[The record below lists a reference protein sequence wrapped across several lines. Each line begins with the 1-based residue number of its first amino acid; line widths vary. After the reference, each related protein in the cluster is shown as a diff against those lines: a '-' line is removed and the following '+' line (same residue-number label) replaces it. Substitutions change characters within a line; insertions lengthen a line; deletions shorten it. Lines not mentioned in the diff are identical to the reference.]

1 MKNTKLTQKGLIH
14 QQILLK
20 LVFLT
25 VIIAIISLTSCRKE
39 QEDLINPITNSSSSG
54 EGKSNSGGT
63 ISKPEDSNL
72 VFVEGGTFL
81 MGSPAGSG
89 DGDERPQHKV
99 TLKSFKITKYEIT
112 NEQYAKFLSVKG
124 NQTENGVKWYQ
135 GTDFEIKG
143 KVFTP
148 KKGMGKI
155 PVRFVSWNG
164 AVAYAAWVK
173 GRIPTE
179 AEWEYAARGG
189 KKSKGYTWS
198 GSNNINEVAWYVG
211 NSGQRLHNVGEKKPN
226 ELGIYDMS
234 GNVWEWTADW
244 YAPYSKEAKTN
255 PKGPAKGKAR
265 SRRGAS
271 AFCTSHNNRSANRS
285 SRAPNGVRHN
295 LGFRVVFDV
304 K

>member
-1 MKNTKLTQKGLIH
+1 MKNATLTLRSLIQKQNLFRFFTYTAMVGM
-14 QQILLK
+14 
-20 LVFLT
+20 
-25 VIIAIISLTSCRKE
+25 ISLTSCKKE
-39 QEDLINPITNSSSSG
+39 QEELINPITNSNSSSSG
-54 EGKSNSGGT
+54 GEKSNSGGT
-63 ISKPEDSNL
+63 NSKPDSDL

-112 NEQYAKFLSVKG
+112 NEQYAKFLSERG

-135 GTDFEIKG
+135 GTDFDIKG
-143 KVFTP
+143 KKYTA
-148 KKGMGKI
+148 KKGKERM

-164 AVAYAAWVK
+164 AAAYAKWAK

-244 YAPYSKEAKTN
+244 YGAYTKEAKTN
-255 PKGPAKGKAR
+255 PKGPSTGKAR

-271 AFCTSHNNRSANRS
+271 AFCTPHNNRSANRS
-285 SRAPNGVRHN
+285 NRAPNGVRHN
-295 LGFRVVFDV
+295 LGFRVVFD
-304 K
+304 